1 MTDELHFGAGPAA
14 AAGCVPDTAG
24 FPGYGCGPGR
34 GTAAEG
40 AGSCAL
46 GASEGPRVAV
56 MVRRMRAALAWIAP
70 VAAGL
75 LAVAPVAGSLA
86 GCGGGVL
93 TPDVVLVN
101 GGEPPNPLVPTGTN
115 DSNGGRIIDRLFAGL
130 MSYDAT
136 GKPSPE
142 VAQSIETTDNVNY
155 RIILKPGWK
164 FTDGS
169 PVTAHSFVDAWNYGA
184 LSTNAQLQQ
193 NFFSPIDGFD
203 EVAGATNGKRTTMS
217 GLQVVNDLEFT
228 VRLKAPTIDFTL
240 RLGHSSFY
248 PLPEAAFR
256 DMAAFGRNPIGNG
269 PYKLDNGDAWEHN
282 VKIDLVPNPDYRG
295 NRKPHNKGLRFE
307 FYANLDT
314 AYSDLLSGNLDVLD
328 TIPSSALTIY
338 KRELGD
344 NATSGP
350 AAINQSLDTPMRLPH
365 FGGEEGRLR
374 RLALSAAI
382 NRPQICQ
389 QIFNGTR
396 SPARDFTAR
405 SLPGFDPNIPGN
417 DVLDFNP
424 ERARQLW
431 AQANAIAP
439 WSGRYAIA
447 YNADSGHQEWVDAV
461 ANSIKNVLG
470 IDAVGAPQ
478 PTFAGFRTQ
487 ITNRTIDTAFRAAWQ
502 GDYPSMVEFL
512 APLYATGAG
521 SNDVGYSSRAFDAAL
536 ATAEAAPNLQEA
548 DTLANVAQRILLHDM
563 PAVPLWDNIAV
574 VGWST
579 EVSNVTV
586 TWNGLPDYENIV
598 KA

>member
-1 MTDELHFGAGPAA
+1 M
-14 AAGCVPDTAG
+14 
-24 FPGYGCGPGR
+24 
-34 GTAAEG
+34 
-40 AGSCAL
+40 
-46 GASEGPRVAV
+46 
-56 MVRRMRAALAWIAP
+56 RRMRVPHA
-70 VAAGL
+70 L
-75 LAVAPVAGSLA
+75 LAVAAAGLVAAASLT
-86 GCGGGVL
+86 GCGGGGAL
-93 TPDVVLVN
+93 SPESVVVN
-101 GGEPPNPLVPTGTN
+101 GGEPPNPLIPTGTN
-115 DSNGGRIIDRLFAGL
+115 DSLGGRILDRLFAGL
-130 MSYDAT
+130 VSYDAA

-142 VAQSIETTDNVNY
+142 VAQSVETTDNVNY

-193 NFFSPIDGFD
+193 SFFSPIVGYD
-203 EVAGATNGKRTTMS
+203 EVAGPTGDGKPARTTMS
-217 GLQVVNDLEFT
+217 GLQVVNDLEFD
-228 VRLKAPTIDFTL
+228 VRLKAPTVDFTL
-240 RLGHSSFY
+240 RLGHNAFY
-248 PLPEAAFR
+248 PLPDMAFR
-256 DMAAFGRNPIGNG
+256 DMAAFGRNPVGNG
-269 PYKLDNGDAWEHN
+269 PYELADGPDGPAWEHN
-282 VKIDLVPNPDYRG
+282 VKIDLKPNPDYHG

-314 AYSDLLSGNLDVLD
+314 AYADLLSGNLDVLD

-338 KRELGD
+338 KRDLGG
-344 NATSGP
+344 NAASGP
-350 AAINQSLDTPMRLPH
+350 VAVSQSLDTPLRLPH

-396 SPARDFTAR
+396 SPAHDFTAS
-405 SLPGFDPNIPGN
+405 SLPGFDRNIPGN
-417 DVLDFNP
+417 DALDFNP

-431 AQANAIAP
+431 ARANAISP
-439 WSGRYAIA
+439 WSGRYSIA

-470 IDAVGAPQ
+470 IDAVGAPH

-487 ITNRTIDTAFRAAWQ
+487 ITNRTIDTPFRAGWI
-502 GDYPSMVEFL
+502 GDYPSMIEFL

-521 SNDVGYSSRAFDAAL
+521 SNDVGYSSREFDAGL
-536 ATAEAAPNLQEA
+536 AAAEAAPNLQQA
-548 DTLANVAQRILLHDM
+548 DVQVNQAQRILLRDM
-563 PAVPLWDNIAV
+563 PAVPLWYYIAV
-574 VGWST
+574 VGWSPQ
-579 EVSNVTV
+579 VSGVKL